1 MTDTPRYA
9 LYYAPA
15 PRSVLGRFGAHLLGY
30 DAFSRKTLRFP
41 VNIEQALPDWGELTQ
56 DPRKYGFHATLKAP
70 MVLADGKSEAEL
82 LAACETFAQTSR
94 SIPAIAPVINEIGDF
109 IAIVPSQPSAE
120 LQALA
125 ADAVRHFDSFRAPLT
140 AWDRARRE
148 PERLP
153 PRQRDY
159 LERWGYP
166 YVMEEFRFHMTLTG
180 RLPAERRKTVL
191 AILRQRFAALNMSSI
206 AVDRLALFKQS
217 DSSSGFQ
224 IVRQYSLTAGT
235 GLAPSTTN
243 ALPNLA

>member
-15 PRSVLGRFGAHLLGY
+15 PRSELGRFGAHLLGY

-41 VNIEQALPDWGELTQ
+41 VDIEQALPDWGELTQ
-56 DPRKYGFHATLKAP
+56 DPRRYGFHATLKAP

-94 SIPAIAPVINEIGDF
+94 PIPAIAPVIDALGDF

-125 ADAVRHFDSFRAPLT
+125 ADAVGYFDNFRAPLT
-140 AWDRARRE
+140 ASDRARRN
-148 PERLP
+148 PDRLP
-153 PRQRDY
+153 QRQRDY

-180 RLPAERRKTVL
+180 RLPAERRKAVL
-191 AILRQRFAALNMSSI
+191 AILRQRFAALDMNSI
-206 AVDRLALFKQS
+206 AVDRLALFQQIDANAQFRII
-217 DSSSGFQ
+217 DSWP
-224 IVRQYSLTAGT
+224 
-235 GLAPSTTN
+235 LA
-243 ALPNLA
+243 ALRG